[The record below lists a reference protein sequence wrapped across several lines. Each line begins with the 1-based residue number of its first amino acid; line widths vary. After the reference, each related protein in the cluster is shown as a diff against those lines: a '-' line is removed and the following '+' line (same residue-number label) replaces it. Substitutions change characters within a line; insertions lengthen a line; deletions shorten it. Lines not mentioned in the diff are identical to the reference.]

1 MGIPQ
6 HMSEQRLRILLVDD
20 YPDALD
26 TWSAFL
32 EMQGYEV
39 TTAAD
44 GKEAVDRAVSGRPN
58 LIIMDLSLPVV
69 SGFDAARQ
77 LRSLPETARIPL
89 IAATGYSAAEQ
100 IEDAM
105 RAGFDVVLIKPCDPD
120 ELKREVTRLLDAA
133 RQSDGQLRSD
143 VG

>member
-1 MGIPQ
+1 MN
-6 HMSEQRLRILLVDD
+6 EQRLRLLLVDD

-32 EMQGYEV
+32 EVQGYEV
-39 TTAAD
+39 MTAAD
-44 GKEAVDRAVSGRPN
+44 GKEAVDRAVSERPD

-69 SGFDAARQ
+69 SGFDAARR

-89 IAATGYSAAEQ
+89 IAATGYSAAAQ
-100 IEDAM
+100 IEDAG
-105 RAGFDVVLIKPCDPD
+105 RAGFDVVLIKPVDPD
-120 ELKREVTRLLDAA
+120 ELMREVTRLLDAA
-133 RQSDGQLRSD
+133 RERDRQMRSD